1 MTPERRDK
9 LLAVLHRRQAGLCVV
24 LENIHDPH
32 NIFAV
37 MRTCDAVGIQDVYV
51 INTKIPRKKK
61 IGMHSSSGAAKWLS
75 LHQYSSVSDCMENVQ
90 KQYEVIAATHLGD
103 SSKSLYELDF
113 LRSTAFVF
121 GNEQDGLSREILQHA
136 TTNFIIPQ
144 AGIIQSLNISVACAV
159 SIYEAYRQRSQA
171 GMYDC
176 CSLPAEKFDTLKKQW
191 GFTRLDEK

>member
-1 MTPERRDK
+1 MLPERRDK
-9 LLAVLHRRQAGLCVV
+9 LIAVLNKRQAGLCVV

-32 NIFAV
+32 NVFAV

-51 INTKIPRKKK
+51 INTKIPQKKK

-75 LHQYSSVSDCMENVQ
+75 MHKFTSVSECMKEVQ
-90 KQYEVIAATHLGD
+90 SQYKLIAATHLGAV
-103 SSKSLYELDF
+103 SKSLYELNF
-113 LRSTAFVF
+113 LESTALLF
-121 GNEQDGLSREILQHA
+121 GNEHDGLSDEILQYA

-171 GMYDC
+171 GMYDE
-176 CSLPAEKFDTLKKQW
+176 CSLSAEKYETLKRKW
-191 GFTRLDEK
+191 GFTRLDI